1 MKFNINKWT
10 LGLAAVGAVSMAS
23 AVRADDAPKLSPVE
37 TALSSTVISG
47 YVSASANYEASPSAV
62 GGSIGGNIPLQAG
75 KANGFNLD
83 VVKLSIAKAEDETP
97 WAAGYEAD
105 LLFGPD
111 AVGWNPSPGAANSEV
126 SIQQAYV
133 SLRTPVGN
141 GIDWKIGVF
150 NTPIGYEGFDA
161 VSNPNYTR
169 SWGWAVEP
177 TEHTGIL
184 GTYQVNNEL
193 SFSAGVANTLSAG
206 INSRNLYKSTSADV
220 NKGAWNKTF
229 LGSVT
234 LTAPSNWGWA
244 SGSSLTAGV
253 VYGFANSGFSTF
265 GNGGKQGGNQA
276 NYYAGATL
284 NTPWKSVSFGAALDY
299 VQNFGGGAAFNNPL
313 SIHADEIIGGLYN
326 TVQVT
331 DKLSFNSRAEYW
343 EIDGAGSTVSALT
356 GSDNGVALTETV
368 AYNLWN
374 NVTTRLEARY
384 DHVLGGTWAGAGG
397 YFAPSG
403 ASVTRTSVG
412 LYANVVYKF

>member
-184 GTYQVNNEL
+184 GTYKVNNEL

-343 EIDGAGSTVSALT
+343 EIDAAGSTVSALT

-384 DHVLGGTWAGAGG
+384 DHVLGGTWAGAVG